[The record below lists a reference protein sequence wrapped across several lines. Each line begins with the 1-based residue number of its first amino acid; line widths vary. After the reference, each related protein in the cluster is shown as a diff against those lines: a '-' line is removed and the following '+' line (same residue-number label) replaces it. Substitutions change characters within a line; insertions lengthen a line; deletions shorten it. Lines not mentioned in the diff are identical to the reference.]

1 MTHEA
6 LEPCPWCNAELV
18 HIESCAKTYDPTRL
32 YHEYHHPDQPCVLA
46 KSWWYFDE
54 TMDRRGPF
62 LSLWNTRPP
71 NPLQAEVDALRARV
85 AELEGNNARLREHI
99 AKIANTINIVGSTYD
114 LAIKALESVVTE
126 VKRSSRAALKQE
138 ETK

>member
-46 KSWWYFDE
+46 KSRWYFGE

-71 NPLQAEVDALRARV
+71 NPLQAEVEALRARV
-85 AELEGNNARLREHI
+85 AELESKAARLLEWWPENSENGP
-99 AKIANTINIVGSTYD
+99 AG
-114 LAIKALESVVTE
+114 KAMGDGFSADVCAL
-126 VKRSSRAALKQE
+126 RAELKQE

>member
-6 LEPCPWCNAELV
+6 LEPCPFCGGSARQSIAAAKNGPHNYAVGCSRCIIQTEWTSTEAEA
-18 HIESCAKTYDPTRL
+18 IA
-32 YHEYHHPDQPCVLA
+32 A
-46 KSWWYFDE
+46 
-54 TMDRRGPF
+54 
-62 LSLWNTRPP
+62 WNTRPP
-71 NPLQAEVDALRARV
+71 NPLQAEVEALRARV